1 MQRVLA
7 RMMMQ
12 VLMEISPYA
21 PEEAKNIIVK
31 TCCCTAKER
40 T

>member
-1 MQRVLA
+1 MQCVLA

-12 VLMEISPYA
+12 VLMEISSSA

-31 TCCCTAKER
+31 TSCWTSKER